1 MSGNPTS
8 VRGNG
13 PIRFGSRTGCWTFVF
28 RADVETPG
36 GRRSRRSLGLF
47 WFPQFLCQAK
57 LWLQDWD
64 AKKKGEFA
72 ILFKGGGCWDEIDEV
87 WWIWIWYAMYFFLVF
102 DVPAA
107 NHDDVSL
114 KGRPRKPSC
123 NPGPCQG
130 CGPIWTEPFTYLTWR
145 GGEGK
150 TPTVGYW

>member
-1 MSGNPTS
+1 MDLDMDMPCT
-8 VRGNG
+8 
-13 PIRFGSRTGCWTFVF
+13 
-28 RADVETPG
+28 
-36 GRRSRRSLGLF
+36 
-47 WFPQFLCQAK
+47 
-57 LWLQDWD
+57 
-64 AKKKGEFA
+64 
-72 ILFKGGGCWDEIDEV
+72 
-87 WWIWIWYAMYFFLVF
+87 FFLVF

-130 CGPIWTEPFTYLTWR
+130 CGPIWTEPFTYLTWC